1 MNKNQI
7 EQFFEI
13 HRNLQ
18 KRAIE
23 IANLKFEERF
33 GEKPDHR
40 GIAEAEIG
48 DKFPFVVFYYY
59 DYKGERVIELS
70 EQDFLNLT

>member
-23 IANLKFEERF
+23 IADVKFEERF
-33 GEKPDHR
+33 GEKPDPR
-40 GIAEAEIG
+40 GIADAKIG
-48 DKFPFVVFYYY
+48 DKFPFTVFYYY
-59 DYKGERVIELS
+59 DYKGERIIELN
-70 EQDFLNLT
+70 EQDFLNQE

>member
-13 HRNLQ
+13 HRNIQ

-23 IANLKFEERF
+23 IADVKFEEKY
-33 GEKPDHR
+33 GEKPDPR
-40 GIAEAEIG
+40 GIVDAKIR
-48 DKFPFVVFYYY
+48 DKFPFFVWYH
-59 DYKGERVIELS
+59 YKGERFIELN
-70 EQDFLNLT
+70 EKDFLEQ